1 MESILSLVATFIAI
15 VAILAINHIVYKRE
29 KTLLEINEKYK
40 KLFNYSL
47 EDCVELRR
55 LVVSTDKEKQ
65 AYKKAIND
73 CIENFN
79 KVYSNTKLSFDEANC
94 AFVIEDIDV
103 NDSLP
108 TEEEITQ
115 HDEKDNEN
123 QQPIQCVTP

>member
-1 MESILSLVATFIAI
+1 MEFILSLAAVLIVFVAM
-15 VAILAINHIVYKRE
+15 LAINYVVYKRE

-40 KLFNYSL
+40 KFFNYSL
-47 EDCVELRR
+47 EDCVEFKR

-65 AYKKAIND
+65 AYKKAIDD

-79 KVYSNTKLSFDEANC
+79 KVYSNTKLHFDEDKC

-103 NDSLP
+103 DDNLP

-115 HDEKDNEN
+115 QNEN
-123 QQPIQCVTP
+123 DDENK